1 VLLPWPDRRPSG
13 TWVRAMDV
21 AIPAVLAAALLVAAS
36 LTPRFGSVEPYVVAA
51 AILLLVVFSLRARP
65 TRFGLAV
72 GALLLAGAI
81 PEIAERKVL
90 VQERSF
96 FGVYRV
102 DEVSDVRSRLL
113 FDGTTLHGAQSLD
126 PSRRL
131 EPTTYYTTTGPVGDV
146 FESWTGR
153 PQGAR
158 IGVVGLGTGSLA
170 CYGARGERWT
180 FFEIDPVVER
190 VARDPSLFTFL
201 RDCPSEQRVV
211 LGDGRLSLQRAGPGS
226 FDMLILDAFS
236 SDAIPV
242 HLITR
247 EALALYRSKLGPDGL
262 LLFHISNRYLDL
274 HPVLGS
280 LAEDAGLASLA
291 RYDSRVTDADRRVW
305 KVASN
310 WVVMAGDPASLSGL
324 RDNPDWY
331 HLAVGSDLWTDDYSD
346 VFGVVSWG

>member
-1 VLLPWPDRRPSG
+1 
-13 TWVRAMDV
+13 
-21 AIPAVLAAALLVAAS
+21 
-36 LTPRFGSVEPYVVAA
+36 
-51 AILLLVVFSLRARP
+51 
-65 TRFGLAV
+65 V
-72 GALLLAGAI
+72 GALFLAGAV

-102 DEVSDVRSRLL
+102 EEESDARSRLL

-146 FESWTGR
+146 FESWTAR
-153 PQGAR
+153 PPGAR

-170 CYGARGERWT
+170 CHGASGERWT

-190 VARDPSLFTFL
+190 IARAPSLFTFL

-242 HLITR
+242 HLLTR
-247 EALALYRSKLGPDGL
+247 EALTLYRSKLVPDGL

-280 LAEDAGLASLA
+280 LAEDAGLASLT
-291 RYDSRVTDADRRVW
+291 RYDRTVTDADRRIR
-305 KVASN
+305 KVESD
-310 WVVMAGDPASLSGL
+310 WVVMARDPAALGGL
-324 RDNPDWY
+324 RENPDWY
-331 HLAVGSDLWTDDYSD
+331 PLAADRELWTDDYSD

>member
-1 VLLPWPDRRPSG
+1 
-13 TWVRAMDV
+13 MDV
-21 AIPAVLAAALLVAAS
+21 LIPAVLATALLVAAS
-36 LTPRFGSVEPYVVAA
+36 LTRRFGSVEPYVVAA
-51 AILLLVVFSLRARP
+51 AILLLLVFSLRARP

-81 PEIAERKVL
+81 PEIAERQVL

-102 DEVSDVRSRLL
+102 AEELSSEKSRLL

-146 FESWTGR
+146 FASWTGR
-153 PQGAR
+153 PPAAR
-158 IGVVGLGTGSLA
+158 IAVVGLGTGSLA

-190 VARDPSLFTFL
+190 IARDPSLFTFL

-211 LGDGRLSLQRAGPGS
+211 LGDGRLSLQRAGPGT

-291 RYDSRVTDADRRVW
+291 RDDHTVTDADRQVW
-305 KVASN
+305 KTASS
-310 WVVMAGDPASLSGL
+310 WVVMARDPAALGRL
-324 RDNPDWY
+324 RDDTDWY
-331 HLAVGSDLWTDDYSD
+331 PLAAGQDPWTDDYSD
-346 VFGVVSWG
+346 VFGVVNWG